1 MSYLCKP
8 QGNVVVKSFSKDGFT
23 SNVSAK
29 RSCTGNAGGKEQGSP
44 HDDEDDE
51 EKVALLAPRLA
62 AIANCISISLSS
74 ISYSLSC
81 SSEMGGKVED
91 VDWGVKRV
99 EVNSGANG
107 LRMCADGVDEEHKVE
122 VTTSDISETL
132 ARRMSKQPT
141 ACSIFFSNA
150 TTRCSKVFVLVE
162 VADMVGGHELVGMHI
177 AGGVPNER
185 DEGEVVVSIIEV
197 AVVIG
202 IVRDSGK
209 DKVEVEE

>member
-107 LRMCADGVDEEHKVE
+107 LRMCADGVDEEHKMAVDGGTVE
-122 VTTSDISETL
+122 SVDSGAEKEDVDGGLE
-132 ARRMSKQPT
+132 
-141 ACSIFFSNA
+141 
-150 TTRCSKVFVLVE
+150 LVE
-162 VADMVGGHELVGMHI
+162 DGNVGSVDVIESSAETSAATIDVDLREEHEDAI
-177 AGGVPNER
+177 AG
-185 DEGEVVVSIIEV
+185 D
-197 AVVIG
+197 G
-202 IVRDSGK
+202 IVVD
-209 DKVEVEE
+209 VENAEDGLAEPAGHHR